1 MGLVAVRSILGAG
14 AAGLLLM
21 AAPVQAAD
29 PAAPLD
35 ALSQATDKAASGLA
49 LAREQIGAGQLLDAL
64 STLERLILN
73 DQENDEARLLHASV
87 LCRID
92 DLPGSMVEFDDLR
105 GHELDQDQW
114 TEAVKPC
121 NAMRATPAPEQKP

>member
-1 MGLVAVRSILGAG
+1 MGLMAVRTIVGAG
-14 AAGLLLM
+14 AAGLLLI
-21 AAPVQAAD
+21 AVPVHAAD

-49 LAREQIGAGQLLDAL
+49 LARDQIDAGQLLDAL
-64 STLERLILN
+64 STLERLVLN
-73 DQENDEARLLHASV
+73 NPDNDEARLLHASV
-87 LCRID
+87 PCRID

-105 GHELDQDQW
+105 GHELSQDQW

-121 NAMRATPAPEQKP
+121 NAMRVTPAPENKP